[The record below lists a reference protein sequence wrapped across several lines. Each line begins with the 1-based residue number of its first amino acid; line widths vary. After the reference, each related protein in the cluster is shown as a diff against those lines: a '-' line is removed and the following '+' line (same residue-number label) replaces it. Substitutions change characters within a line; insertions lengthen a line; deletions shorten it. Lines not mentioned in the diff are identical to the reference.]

1 MADTKGA
8 NLSRMVL
15 KQAGRAKEKI
25 LQNLGKADKT
35 TDEIFEEHL
44 QNFNTQ
50 QVNSTRLH
58 KDINNYLRC
67 IRAMQTASKNLME
80 TLSDIYEKE
89 WVGQDMLYVQAQN
102 NEMLWADLAHKLSD
116 QVVIPLNTYQAQF
129 PEMRKKIDK
138 RGRKLIDFDAERHTV
153 QQLQNNPN
161 RNEAKFVRAKEG
173 MENAKRTYE
182 ILNSELHDE
191 LPALHDSR
199 ILFLVTNMQTLFA
212 AEEVF
217 HSETAKV
224 YSELEGVVDKLAKE
238 AQRGTL
244 PRKTFPKPLPITNNT
259 NSNFN
264 NSSVITNSN
273 GPNLSAPPKDINGA
287 VVSPNT
293 FKRLAEFSHSV
304 ADHVKSYYNSSLWQ
318 SDSKGTSVL
327 STPLAAPKEHQ
338 VLPIQHVLKESAPK
352 EHVLKEHMLL
362 EPALTNGLPEQLAE
376 AGESPS
382 LGVSETEAC
391 MPPMAPLASSKRLPA
406 SLPNGHSATT
416 ENLPPGVLYQVKAAY
431 KYQAEDMDELQFEVG
446 EVIDV
451 VEYDDPEE
459 QEEGWLMG
467 VRSSTGQK
475 GLFPANFTRPI

>member
-1 MADTKGA
+1 MKPKTGQAYIE
-8 NLSRMVL
+8 RMYV
-15 KQAGRAKEKI
+15 KI

-50 QVNSTRLH
+50 QVNATRLH

-138 RGRKLIDFDAERHTV
+138 RGRKLIDFDAERHAV
-153 QQLQNNPN
+153 QQMQNNPN
-161 RNEAKFVRAKEG
+161 RNEAKFIKAKEQ

-182 ILNSELHDE
+182 VLNSELHDE

-238 AQRGTL
+238 VQKGTL
-244 PRKTFPKPLPITNNT
+244 PRKTFPKPQPITNANP
-259 NSNFN
+259 
-264 NSSVITNSN
+264 VITNSS
-273 GPNLSAPPKDINGA
+273 PNSTLASPPKGEWTSSDEGKTNGFDKFKNA
-287 VVSPNT
+287 TNGSSSRSKYGGISQSPT
-293 FKRLAEFSHSV
+293 KDYEPIGGHS
-304 ADHVKSYYNSSLWQ
+304 DTN
-318 SDSKGTSVL
+318 GTSRL
-327 STPLAAPKEHQ
+327 
-338 VLPIQHVLKESAPK
+338 
-352 EHVLKEHMLL
+352 
-362 EPALTNGLPEQLAE
+362 NGN
-376 AGESPS
+376 GRSDMYDIPS
-382 LGVSETEAC
+382 G
-391 MPPMAPLASSKRLPA
+391 
-406 SLPNGHSATT
+406 ATT
-416 ENLPPGVLYQVKAAY
+416 DNLPPGVLYKVKATY

-446 EVIDV
+446 EIIDV
-451 VEYDDPEE
+451 IEYEDPEE

-467 VRSSTGQK
+467 VKDSTGQK
-475 GLFPANFTRPI
+475 GLFPANFTKPI

>member
-1 MADTKGA
+1 MGSISQCSVSHRPTWANTMADTKTA
-8 NLSRMVL
+8 NISRLVI

-50 QVNSTRLH
+50 QVNATRLH

-102 NEMLWADLAHKLSD
+102 HEMLWADVDHKLSD

-138 RGRKLIDFDAERHTV
+138 RGRKLIDFDKERHAV
-153 QQLQNNPN
+153 QQMQNNPN
-161 RNEAKFVRAKEG
+161 RNEAKFIKVKEQ

-182 ILNSELHDE
+182 VLNSELHDE

-238 AQRGTL
+238 VQKGTP
-244 PRKTFPKPLPITNNT
+244 PRKTFPKPAPVTNSVISHT
-259 NSNFN
+259 NSN
-264 NSSVITNSN
+264 NST
-273 GPNLSAPPKDINGA
+273 L
-287 VVSPNT
+287 
-293 FKRLAEFSHSV
+293 
-304 ADHVKSYYNSSLWQ
+304 
-318 SDSKGTSVL
+318 TS
-327 STPLAAPKEHQ
+327 PKESGGNGGSMNRGKYGGYTT
-338 VLPIQHVLKESAPK
+338 PTKDY
-352 EHVLKEHMLL
+352 
-362 EPALTNGLPEQLAE
+362 EPVG
-376 AGESPS
+376 AGNS
-382 LGVSETEAC
+382 
-391 MPPMAPLASSKRLPA
+391 
-406 SLPNGHSATT
+406 
-416 ENLPPGVLYQVKAAY
+416 
-431 KYQAEDMDELQFEVG
+431 
-446 EVIDV
+446 
-451 VEYDDPEE
+451 
-459 QEEGWLMG
+459 
-467 VRSSTGQK
+467 
-475 GLFPANFTRPI
+475 

>member
-1 MADTKGA
+1 MGAERRRGRLPQLRTVMGVLAGLPTVSYLAKPTMADTKGA
-8 NLSRMVL
+8 NISRMVL

-25 LQNLGKADKT
+25 LQNLGKSDKT

-44 QNFNTQ
+44 MNFNTQ

-138 RGRKLIDFDAERHTV
+138 RGRKLIDFDAERHAV
-153 QQLQNNPN
+153 QQMQNNPN
-161 RNEAKFVRAKEG
+161 RNEAKFIKAKEQ

-182 ILNSELHDE
+182 VLNSELHDE

-238 AQRGTL
+238 AQKGTL
-244 PRKTFPKPLPITNNT
+244 PRKTFPKPQPITNANP
-259 NSNFN
+259 
-264 NSSVITNSN
+264 VITNSS
-273 GPNLSAPPKDINGA
+273 PNSTLASPPKGEWTSSDEGKTNGFDKFKNA
-287 VVSPNT
+287 TNGSSSRSKYGGISQSPT
-293 FKRLAEFSHSV
+293 KDYEPIGGHS
-304 ADHVKSYYNSSLWQ
+304 DTN
-318 SDSKGTSVL
+318 GTSRL
-327 STPLAAPKEHQ
+327 
-338 VLPIQHVLKESAPK
+338 
-352 EHVLKEHMLL
+352 
-362 EPALTNGLPEQLAE
+362 NGN
-376 AGESPS
+376 GRSDMYDIPS
-382 LGVSETEAC
+382 G
-391 MPPMAPLASSKRLPA
+391 
-406 SLPNGHSATT
+406 ATT
-416 ENLPPGVLYQVKAAY
+416 DNLPPGVLYKVKATY

-446 EVIDV
+446 EIIDV
-451 VEYDDPEE
+451 IEYEDPEE

-467 VRSSTGQK
+467 VKESTGQK
-475 GLFPANFTRPI
+475 GLFPANFTKPI

>member
-1 MADTKGA
+1 MGVLAGLPTTCYLAANTMADTKGA
-8 NLSRMVL
+8 NISRMGL

-25 LQNLGKADKT
+25 LQNLGKSDKT

-44 QNFNTQ
+44 MNFNTQ

-89 WVGQDMLYVQAQN
+89 WVGQDMLYIQAQN

-138 RGRKLIDFDAERHTV
+138 RGRKLIDFDAERHAV
-153 QQLQNNPN
+153 QQMQNNPN
-161 RNEAKFVRAKEG
+161 RNEAKFVRAKES

-217 HSETAKV
+217 HSETSKV
-224 YSELEGVVDKLAKE
+224 FSELEAVVDKLAKE

-244 PRKTFPKPLPITNNT
+244 PRKTFPKPQPITN
-259 NSNFN
+259 SVISSHN
-264 NSSVITNSN
+264 NSSQNSTLN
-273 GPNLSAPPKDINGA
+273 PPK
-287 VVSPNT
+287 
-293 FKRLAEFSHSV
+293 
-304 ADHVKSYYNSSLWQ
+304 
-318 SDSKGTSVL
+318 
-327 STPLAAPKEHQ
+327 
-338 VLPIQHVLKESAPK
+338 
-352 EHVLKEHMLL
+352 
-362 EPALTNGLPEQLAE
+362 
-376 AGESPS
+376 
-382 LGVSETEAC
+382 
-391 MPPMAPLASSKRLPA
+391 AS
-406 SLPNGHSATT
+406 NGHSSVRGKYSGAYTPT
-416 ENLPPGVLYQVKAAY
+416 KDYEPVGGDRNSDVNSSRLNGASTDNLPPGVLYKVKATY
-431 KYQAEDMDELQFEVG
+431 KYQAEDMDELSFEVG
-446 EVIDV
+446 ELIDV
-451 VEYDDPEE
+451 MEYDDPEE
-459 QEEGWLMG
+459 QEEGWLCG
-467 VRSSTGQK
+467 AKESTGQK
-475 GLFPANFTRPI
+475 GLFPANFTKPI

>member
-1 MADTKGA
+1 VNYLPGNMADTKGG
-8 NLSRMVL
+8 NLSRLVL

-50 QVNSTRLH
+50 QVNATRLH

-138 RGRKLIDFDAERHTV
+138 RGRKLIDFDAERHAV
-153 QQLQNNPN
+153 QQMQNNPN
-161 RNEAKFVRAKEG
+161 RNEAKFIKAKEQ

-182 ILNSELHDE
+182 VLNSELHDE

-238 AQRGTL
+238 VQKGTL
-244 PRKTFPKPLPITNNT
+244 PRKTFPKPQPITNANP
-259 NSNFN
+259 
-264 NSSVITNSN
+264 VITNSS
-273 GPNLSAPPKDINGA
+273 PNSTLASPPKAENAQKPNGE
-287 VVSPNT
+287 VVSPNSL
-293 FKRLAEFSHSV
+293 KRLYDFSAGVLS
-304 ADHVKSYYNSSLWQ
+304 HVKSYYNPTLWQ
-318 SDSKGTSVL
+318 ANSRGTSGEL
-327 STPLAAPKEHQ
+327 SPAAPAKPVVVDPKEEPTEMSVSPLPPDISEISKTELIEEPVTTPNGETKP
-338 VLPIQHVLKESAPK
+338 VLPEKLVE
-352 EHVLKEHMLL
+352 
-362 EPALTNGLPEQLAE
+362 
-376 AGESPS
+376 
-382 LGVSETEAC
+382 
-391 MPPMAPLASSKRLPA
+391 APLEKMAKVPD
-406 SLPNGHSATT
+406 SATT
-416 ENLPPGVLYQVKAAY
+416 DNLPPGVLYKVKATY

-446 EVIDV
+446 EIIDV
-451 VEYDDPEE
+451 IEYEDPEE

-467 VRSSTGQK
+467 VKDSTGQK
-475 GLFPANFTRPI
+475 GLFPANFTKPI

>member
-1 MADTKGA
+1 MADTKGG
-8 NLSRMVL
+8 NLSRLVL

-50 QVNSTRLH
+50 QVNATRLH

-138 RGRKLIDFDAERHTV
+138 RGRKLIDFDAERHAV
-153 QQLQNNPN
+153 QQMQNNPN
-161 RNEAKFVRAKEG
+161 RNEAKFIKAKEQ

-182 ILNSELHDE
+182 VLNSELHDE

-238 AQRGTL
+238 VQKGTL
-244 PRKTFPKPLPITNNT
+244 PRKTFPKPQPITNANP
-259 NSNFN
+259 
-264 NSSVITNSN
+264 VITNSS
-273 GPNLSAPPKDINGA
+273 PNSTLASPPKGEWTSSDEGKTNGFDKFKNA
-287 VVSPNT
+287 TNGSSSRSKYEGQSQSPTKDYEPIGGHTN
-293 FKRLAEFSHSV
+293 
-304 ADHVKSYYNSSLWQ
+304 
-318 SDSKGTSVL
+318 GTSRL
-327 STPLAAPKEHQ
+327 
-338 VLPIQHVLKESAPK
+338 
-352 EHVLKEHMLL
+352 
-362 EPALTNGLPEQLAE
+362 NGSGRPDMYDI
-376 AGESPS
+376 PS
-382 LGVSETEAC
+382 G
-391 MPPMAPLASSKRLPA
+391 
-406 SLPNGHSATT
+406 ATT
-416 ENLPPGVLYQVKAAY
+416 DNLPPGVLYKVKATY

-446 EVIDV
+446 EIIDV
-451 VEYDDPEE
+451 VEYEDPEE

-467 VRSSTGQK
+467 VKESTGQK
-475 GLFPANFTRPI
+475 GLFPANFTKPI

>member
-1 MADTKGA
+1 
-8 NLSRMVL
+8 
-15 KQAGRAKEKI
+15 
-25 LQNLGKADKT
+25 
-35 TDEIFEEHL
+35 
-44 QNFNTQ
+44 
-50 QVNSTRLH
+50 
-58 KDINNYLRC
+58 
-67 IRAMQTASKNLME
+67 MQTASKNLME

-138 RGRKLIDFDAERHTV
+138 RGRKLIDFDAERHAV
-153 QQLQNNPN
+153 QQMQNNPN
-161 RNEAKFVRAKEG
+161 RNEAKFVRAKES

-212 AEEVF
+212 AEDVF

-224 YSELEGVVDKLAKE
+224 YGELEGVVDKLAKE

-244 PRKTFPKPLPITNNT
+244 PRKTFPKPLPITNHSS
-259 NSNFN
+259 NSNLTSN
-264 NSSVITNSN
+264 VITTN
-273 GPNLSAPPKDINGA
+273 GNNLSSPPKA
-287 VVSPNT
+287 
-293 FKRLAEFSHSV
+293 
-304 ADHVKSYYNSSLWQ
+304 
-318 SDSKGTSVL
+318 
-327 STPLAAPKEHQ
+327 
-338 VLPIQHVLKESAPK
+338 
-352 EHVLKEHMLL
+352 
-362 EPALTNGLPEQLAE
+362 TNGGGRSQKYSGGMSPTKDDYEPVRNLPE
-376 AGESPS
+376 S
-382 LGVSETEAC
+382 
-391 MPPMAPLASSKRLPA
+391 
-406 SLPNGHSATT
+406 NGHSKTNGSGHSYDIPAGATT
-416 ENLPPGVLYQVKAAY
+416 DNLPPGVLYQVKAAY

>member
-1 MADTKGA
+1 MGSDSLNMADTKTA
-8 NLSRMVL
+8 NISKLVI

-50 QVNSTRLH
+50 QVNATRLH

-102 NEMLWADLAHKLSD
+102 HEMLWADVAHKLSD
-116 QVVIPLNTYQAQF
+116 QVVIPLNTYQAPF

-138 RGRKLIDFDAERHTV
+138 RGRKLIDFDKERHAV
-153 QQLQNNPN
+153 QQMQNNPN
-161 RNEAKFVRAKEG
+161 RNEAKFIKVKER

-182 ILNSELHDE
+182 VLNSELHDE

-212 AEEVF
+212 AEDVF

-224 YSELEGVVDKLAKE
+224 FSELEAVVDKLAKE
-238 AQRGTL
+238 VQKGTL
-244 PRKTFPKPLPITNNT
+244 PRKSFPKPAPITNSVISHT
-259 NSNFN
+259 NSN
-264 NSSVITNSN
+264 NSTLTSPKASN
-273 GPNLSAPPKDINGA
+273 GNGGSMNRGKYGGYTTPTKDYEPVGAGNSDLNG
-287 VVSPNT
+287 SS
-293 FKRLAEFSHSV
+293 RLNGNGRPDVYDIPSGA
-304 ADHVKSYYNSSLWQ
+304 
-318 SDSKGTSVL
+318 
-327 STPLAAPKEHQ
+327 STD
-338 VLPIQHVLKESAPK
+338 
-352 EHVLKEHMLL
+352 
-362 EPALTNGLPEQLAE
+362 
-376 AGESPS
+376 
-382 LGVSETEAC
+382 
-391 MPPMAPLASSKRLPA
+391 
-406 SLPNGHSATT
+406 
-416 ENLPPGVLYQVKAAY
+416 NLPPGVLYKVKATY
-431 KYQAEDMDELQFEVG
+431 KYQAEDMDELAFEVG
-446 EVIDV
+446 EIIQV

-467 VRSSTGQK
+467 MKEATGQK
-475 GLFPANFTRPI
+475 GLFPANFAKPI

>member
-1 MADTKGA
+1 VSYLPGNMADTKGG
-8 NLSRMVL
+8 NLSRLVL

-50 QVNSTRLH
+50 QVNATRLH

-138 RGRKLIDFDAERHTV
+138 RGRKLIDFDAERHAV
-153 QQLQNNPN
+153 QQMQNNPN
-161 RNEAKFVRAKEG
+161 RNEAKFIKAKEQ

-182 ILNSELHDE
+182 VLNSELHDE

-238 AQRGTL
+238 VQKGTL
-244 PRKTFPKPLPITNNT
+244 PRKTFPKPQPITNANPII
-259 NSNFN
+259 S
-264 NSSVITNSN
+264 NSSPNST
-273 GPNLSAPPKDINGA
+273 LASPPKGEWTSSDEGKTNGFDKFKNA
-287 VVSPNT
+287 TNGSSSRSKYGGHSQSPT
-293 FKRLAEFSHSV
+293 KDYEPIGVHS
-304 ADHVKSYYNSSLWQ
+304 DTN
-318 SDSKGTSVL
+318 GTSRL
-327 STPLAAPKEHQ
+327 NGNGRSDLYDIPSGASTD
-338 VLPIQHVLKESAPK
+338 
-352 EHVLKEHMLL
+352 
-362 EPALTNGLPEQLAE
+362 
-376 AGESPS
+376 
-382 LGVSETEAC
+382 
-391 MPPMAPLASSKRLPA
+391 
-406 SLPNGHSATT
+406 
-416 ENLPPGVLYQVKAAY
+416 NLPPGVLYRVKATY

-446 EVIDV
+446 EIIDV
-451 VEYDDPEE
+451 VEYEDPEE
-459 QEEGWLMG
+459 QQEEGWLMG
-467 VRSSTGQK
+467 CKDSTGQK
-475 GLFPANFTRPI
+475 GLFPANFTKPV

>member
-1 MADTKGA
+1 MGVSVGLLCCRDHSEATQA
-8 NLSRMVL
+8 RATSTLVI

-44 QNFNTQ
+44 MNFNTQ
-50 QVNSTRLH
+50 QFNATRLH

-138 RGRKLIDFDAERHTV
+138 RGRKLIDFDKERHAV
-153 QQLQNNPN
+153 QQMQNNPN
-161 RNEAKFVRAKEG
+161 RNEAKFIKVKEQ

-182 ILNSELHDE
+182 VLNSELHDE

-212 AEEVF
+212 AEDVF

-224 YSELEGVVDKLAKE
+224 FSELEAVVDKLAKE
-238 AQRGTL
+238 VQKGTL
-244 PRKTFPKPLPITNNT
+244 PRKTFPKPAPVT
-259 NSNFN
+259 NSIISHN
-264 NSSVITNSN
+264 NSNNSTLN
-273 GPNLSAPPKDINGA
+273 PPKGEWTSSNSGFMNGF
-287 VVSPNT
+287 
-293 FKRLAEFSHSV
+293 FK
-304 ADHVKSYYNSSLWQ
+304 
-318 SDSKGTSVL
+318 SKHAS
-327 STPLAAPKEHQ
+327 
-338 VLPIQHVLKESAPK
+338 
-352 EHVLKEHMLL
+352 
-362 EPALTNGLPEQLAE
+362 TNGNNGGSMNRGKYGGGGGFTTPTKDYEPVG
-376 AGESPS
+376 AG
-382 LGVSETEAC
+382 A
-391 MPPMAPLASSKRLPA
+391 
-406 SLPNGHSATT
+406 GHSDLNGSSRVNGNGRPDVYDIPSGASTD
-416 ENLPPGVLYQVKAAY
+416 NLPPGVLYKVKATY
-431 KYQAEDMDELQFEVG
+431 KYQAEDMDELAFEVG
-446 EVIDV
+446 ELIQV

-467 VRSSTGQK
+467 IKESTGQK
-475 GLFPANFTRPI
+475 GLFPANFTKPI

>member
-1 MADTKGA
+1 MGTVVSMGVLAGLPTTCYLAANTMADTKGA
-8 NLSRMVL
+8 NISRMVL

-25 LQNLGKADKT
+25 LQNLGKSDKT

-44 QNFNTQ
+44 MNFNTQ

-89 WVGQDMLYVQAQN
+89 WVGQDMLYVQAQ
-102 NEMLWADLAHKLSD
+102 
-116 QVVIPLNTYQAQF
+116 I

-138 RGRKLIDFDAERHTV
+138 RGRKLIDFDAERHAV
-153 QQLQNNPN
+153 QQMQNNPN
-161 RNEAKFVRAKEG
+161 RNEAKFVRAKES

-244 PRKTFPKPLPITNNT
+244 PRKTFPKPLPITNHSS
-259 NSNFN
+259 NSNL
-264 NSSVITNSN
+264 SSNVITTN
-273 GPNLSAPPKDINGA
+273 GNNLSSPPKG
-287 VVSPNT
+287 
-293 FKRLAEFSHSV
+293 EFQ
-304 ADHVKSYYNSSLWQ
+304 D
-318 SDSKGTSVL
+318 
-327 STPLAAPKEHQ
+327 
-338 VLPIQHVLKESAPK
+338 
-352 EHVLKEHMLL
+352 
-362 EPALTNGLPEQLAE
+362 
-376 AGESPS
+376 
-382 LGVSETEAC
+382 
-391 MPPMAPLASSKRLPA
+391 
-406 SLPNGHSATT
+406 
-416 ENLPPGVLYQVKAAY
+416 NLPPGVLYQVKAAY

>member
-1 MADTKGA
+1 MADTKTA
-8 NLSRMVL
+8 NISRMVI

-50 QVNSTRLH
+50 QVNATRLH

-102 NEMLWADLAHKLSD
+102 HEMLWADVAHKLSD

-138 RGRKLIDFDAERHTV
+138 RGRKLIDFDKERHEV
-153 QQLQNNPN
+153 QSMQNNPN
-161 RNEAKFVRAKEG
+161 RNEAKFIKAKEN
-173 MENAKRTYE
+173 METAKRTYE
-182 ILNSELHDE
+182 VLNSELHDE

-224 YSELEGVVDKLAKE
+224 NSELEAVVDKLAKE
-238 AQRGTL
+238 VQKGTL
-244 PRKTFPKPLPITNNT
+244 PRKTFPKPAPITN
-259 NSNFN
+259 
-264 NSSVITNSN
+264 SVISHNSQN
-273 GPNLSAPPKDINGA
+273 STLSHPPKAAGGSTGSMARSGSKYGLGGNGGGGF
-287 VVSPNT
+287 T
-293 FKRLAEFSHSV
+293 
-304 ADHVKSYYNSSLWQ
+304 
-318 SDSKGTSVL
+318 
-327 STPLAAPKEHQ
+327 TPTKDYEPVGGHQ
-338 VLPIQHVLKESAPK
+338 PD
-352 EHVLKEHMLL
+352 
-362 EPALTNGLPEQLAE
+362 TNGSSRLNGNGRPDVYDI
-376 AGESPS
+376 PS
-382 LGVSETEAC
+382 G
-391 MPPMAPLASSKRLPA
+391 AS
-406 SLPNGHSATT
+406 TD
-416 ENLPPGVLYQVKAAY
+416 NLPPGVLYKVKATY
-431 KYQAEDMDELQFEVG
+431 KYQAEDMDELAFEVG
-446 EVIDV
+446 EMIQV

-467 VRSSTGQK
+467 VKESTGQK
-475 GLFPANFTRPI
+475 GLFPANFTKPI